1 MIKYALLLCLMS
13 TFMFNNAQNIDVAKL
28 SGKWQVSRLK
38 EGAYEFTPDE
48 IAKGPY
54 IVIEKKIKQDAKYM
68 PTKQDSSSARM
79 THFSLKQRLSISFL
93 DADTNGNVKAVLGT
107 QGQDW
112 DGVVPF
118 AGTYAVAGNKLTVN
132 LKKSGAILNANL
144 LYTNGEL
151 VYNDDKGNL
160 VMAFKK
166 L

>member
-54 IVIEKKIKQDAKYM
+54 IVIEKKIKQDAKYV

-118 AGTYAVAGNKLTVN
+118 AGTYQVTGNKLAVN

-144 LYTNGEL
+144 LYSNGEL